1 MSEEPIM
8 LPQPPP
14 PSEIPIA
21 AIQTH
26 EEIKEEIVEGQGPQ
40 PDVLTNPQVQE
51 MPSMCPPMAESPKSA
66 VSYLPMSEANSEP
79 VVLEQPVETVEE
91 HRQEINGQGEQDMDL
106 ESSSGG
112 DEATTPTE
120 VIKGP
125 QDDLLPY
132 MSPPDSAEPQP
143 SKAEEGEPS
152 VEHIPEVDN
161 SISLYGSDL
170 PPPTSTAEVEAQDK
184 MEDVDQAM
192 TDAMILT
199 ELEAANQE
207 AMLRARLLEKM
218 KGSNTDPE
226 AIAEVLYNSYDLQM
240 DNDDATESTS
250 FPTEVMP
257 SIVSQEEAEEN
268 RFDPREAVTEPQSE
282 SNIDSN
288 IDNVPVSAEQKA
300 TEDEHKDRT
309 PYQAKKR
316 SRGDERTLSD
326 DSHEDISKVESSK
339 KSRHA
344 RDDQSDSDYSDD
356 RHRSSKYRRKSLRD
370 RGHRSGHRSGRSHR
384 YSDDSD
390 EGHSKSRRHRSR
402 SRSKDR
408 NGHSSKRKKDRKKKH
423 RHRDS
428 SSDEERSKSTDKSR
442 DTKSKTKSKEKE
454 KDVKKLSQDSTA
466 VSTPPPLD
474 KNFVPARYKPKGK
487 SREEP
492 DDDPSQLSQTQMEMM
507 HNIVSATYP
516 IVYPMDPQYAAAYGY
531 PQALYDPN
539 YTSQLYATTT
549 VEEPSQ
555 KPQQQPTATESA
567 PVVQAPKKEESVTI
581 VDVPEILPQDFLE
594 EQLDDIETDNG
605 EGGEEK
611 VETDPIGDSSQT
623 ESDTAA
629 VETAAKEMKESDSM
643 EVADLKPKESHTGT
657 QGSEL
662 QDGISDSQT
671 ESIPT
676 SQATEPASAIEMVAT
691 EPFKEEKPEDQLPQ
705 DSTNEQPSVTTETPP
720 TESTAAEPVTNETQS
735 ENVQKLES
743 TSTPVTTS
751 VRDSTP
757 PLQDTGN
764 NPAGTYSISAPATS
778 YATASTYYS
787 DPTQAYA
794 AYAQAATMAAYHPY
808 YGQYGGAY
816 DSNSYAAAM
825 NYYAAYQAAYTGAYG
840 AYYQQQVSTD
850 RIL

>member
-8 LPQPPP
+8 FPQAPP

-21 AIQTH
+21 AIQMH

-40 PDVLTNPQVQE
+40 SDVLTNPQVQE
-51 MPSMCPPMAESPKSA
+51 IPSMYPPMAESPKYA
-66 VSYLPMSEANSEP
+66 GSYLPISEANSEP
-79 VVLEQPVETVEE
+79 VVPEQPVETVEE

-120 VIKGP
+120 PIKVP
-125 QDDLLPY
+125 QDDLPPY

-143 SKAEEGEPS
+143 SKAEEGGPS

-170 PPPTSTAEVEAQDK
+170 PPPTSTAEVEAQDE
-184 MEDVDQAM
+184 MEDVDQAQ
-192 TDAMILT
+192 MILT

-207 AMLRARLLEKM
+207 AMLRARLLEKI
-218 KGSNTDPE
+218 KGSNADPE
-226 AIAEVLYNSYDLQM
+226 AIAEVLYNSYDLEM
-240 DNDDATESTS
+240 DNDDAPEAISL
-250 FPTEVMP
+250 PTEVMP
-257 SIVSQEEAEEN
+257 STVSQEEVEEN
-268 RFDPREAVTEPQSE
+268 RFDPGEAVTEPRPE
-282 SNIDSN
+282 SN
-288 IDNVPVSAEQKA
+288 IDNVPISAEQKA
-300 TEDEHKDRT
+300 TEDEHKDHT

-326 DSHEDISKVESSK
+326 DSHEDIAKAESSK
-339 KSRHA
+339 KSRHT

-370 RGHRSGHRSGRSHR
+370 RGHRSSHRTGRSHR

-428 SSDEERSKSTDKSR
+428 SSDEEHSKSSDKSR

-454 KDVKKLSQDSTA
+454 KEVKKLSQDSTA
-466 VSTPPPLD
+466 ASTPPPLE

-531 PQALYDPN
+531 TQALYDPN
-539 YTSQLYATTT
+539 YASQLYATTT

-555 KPQQQPTATESA
+555 KPQQQPTAAESA
-567 PVVQAPKKEESVTI
+567 PVVQGPQKEESVTI
-581 VDVPEILPQDFLE
+581 VDVPEILPQDLLE

-605 EGGEEK
+605 EEK
-611 VETDPIGDSSQT
+611 VEIGPIGDSSQT

-629 VETAAKEMKESDSM
+629 VETAAKESDTM
-643 EVADLKPKESHTGT
+643 EVADLKPKESHPET

-662 QDGISDSQT
+662 QDGSSDSQT
-671 ESIPT
+671 ESMPT
-676 SQATEPASAIEMVAT
+676 SQVTEPASAIEMVAT
-691 EPFKEEKPEDQLPQ
+691 EPSKEEKPEDQLPQ
-705 DSTNEQPSVTTETPP
+705 DSTNEQPSVTTEAPP
-720 TESTAAEPVTNETQS
+720 TESTTAEPVTNEAQS
-735 ENVQKLES
+735 ENVQKSES
-743 TSTPVTTS
+743 TSTTVVTS

-764 NPAGTYSISAPATS
+764 NPSGAYSTISAPATS

-787 DPTQAYA
+787 DPSQAYA

-840 AYYQQQVSTD
+840 AYYQQQVNID
-850 RIL
+850 CIL

>member
-1 MSEEPIM
+1 M
-8 LPQPPP
+8 LPRAPPP
-14 PSEIPIA
+14 EIPIA

-26 EEIKEEIVEGQGPQ
+26 EEIKEEIVEGQEPQ

-51 MPSMCPPMAESPKSA
+51 MPSMYPPTAESPKSA
-66 VSYLPMSEANSEP
+66 GSYLPISEANSEP
-79 VVLEQPVETVEE
+79 VVLEQPAETVEE

-120 VIKGP
+120 PIKEP

-143 SKAEEGEPS
+143 SKAEEGGPS
-152 VEHIPEVDN
+152 AEHIPEVDN

-170 PPPTSTAEVEAQDK
+170 PPPTSTAEVEAQDE
-184 MEDVDQAM
+184 MEEVDQDMANQ
-192 TDAMILT
+192 MILT

-207 AMLRARLLEKM
+207 AMLRARLLEKI
-218 KGSNTDPE
+218 KGSNADPE

-240 DNDDATESTS
+240 DNDNATEAIS

-257 SIVSQEEAEEN
+257 STVSQEDEEED
-268 RFDPREAVTEPQSE
+268 RFDPREAVTEPQPE
-282 SNIDSN
+282 NNID
-288 IDNVPVSAEQKA
+288 DVPVSAEPKA
-300 TEDEHKDRT
+300 TEDEHKDHT
-309 PYQAKKR
+309 PYQSKKR

-339 KSRHA
+339 KSRHT

-370 RGHRSGHRSGRSHR
+370 RGHRSSHRTGRSHR

-428 SSDEERSKSTDKSR
+428 SSDEEHSKSTDKSR

-454 KDVKKLSQDSTA
+454 VKKMSQDSTA
-466 VSTPPPLD
+466 ASTPPPLE

-492 DDDPSQLSQTQMEMM
+492 DDDPSQLSQTQLEMM

-516 IVYPMDPQYAAAYGY
+516 IVYPMDPQYAYGY
-531 PQALYDPN
+531 HPQSLYDPN
-539 YTSQLYATTT
+539 YASQMYTTTT

-567 PVVQAPKKEESVTI
+567 PVVQASQKEESVTI
-581 VDVPEILPQDFLE
+581 VDVPEILPQDLLE

-623 ESDTAA
+623 ESDTVA
-629 VETAAKEMKESDSM
+629 VETAAKESDTM
-643 EVADLKPKESHTGT
+643 EVADLKPKESHTET
-657 QGSEL
+657 QESEL

-691 EPFKEEKPEDQLPQ
+691 EPSKEEKLEDQLPQ

-720 TESTAAEPVTNETQS
+720 TESTTAEPVTNETPS
-735 ENVQKLES
+735 ENVQKSES
-743 TSTPVTTS
+743 TSTTVATS

-764 NPAGTYSISAPATS
+764 NPSGTYSISAPATS

-787 DPTQAYA
+787 DPSQAYA

-840 AYYQQQVSTD
+840 VYYQQQVSID
-850 RIL
+850 